1 METGSKGVVRGRFN
15 RALSSEREGGRHT
28 RALGRGGNQRSW
40 ASPSPPHPALA
51 SRGRLA
57 EARLVAEGP
66 GRRRE
71 LGAGRQPD
79 SLCAGR
85 PQSGFC

>member
-40 ASPSPPHPALA
+40 ASPSPPTPRWPAGGGWPRPAWLL
-51 SRGRLA
+51 RVR
-57 EARLVAEGP
+57 EGD
-66 GRRRE
+66 
-71 LGAGRQPD
+71 AN
-79 SLCAGR
+79 
-85 PQSGFC
+85 

>member
-1 METGSKGVVRGRFN
+1 METGRKGVVRGRFT
-15 RALSSEREGGRHT
+15 RAVNSEREGGRHT

-40 ASPSPPHPALA
+40 ASPFPALA

-71 LGAGRQPD
+71 LPGRQAARL
-79 SLCAGR
+79 LCAGR